1 LEGERFAQVLLKSRF
16 ISVFLAL
23 GLTLCV
29 TSVLQAQTV
38 TLAWNANTEP
48 DISGYMVL
56 YGTQSG
62 VQSGVYP
69 NLITVGNITQT
80 QITGL
85 SGGTTYY
92 FVVKAFNTS
101 GLVSIA
107 SNEVSYTVPVMAP
120 GITGISPTGGPT
132 TGGTVVVITGS
143 NFVNGATVKF
153 GTTAAVNVVVA
164 NASTITATTPAG
176 AAGPSTVTVTNP
188 AGQFAS
194 LVNGF
199 VYSAQT
205 GVAPTLTAVSPSSGP
220 STGGTRITLSG
231 SNFVTGATVRVGG
244 VLCTAITFA
253 STSTLTAT
261 TPAGTPGAQS
271 VQVQNP
277 DGRNFTLP
285 SAFTYTSPSAP
296 APTLTSVTPNYGPK
310 IGGTFITLLGTN
322 FQPGAV
328 VRIGANAATNVA
340 YLGTTTLTAFT
351 PAGTVG
357 NNTITVTNPDT
368 KVGTLPAGFNYTD
381 STLNITGVS
390 PSTGPMNGG
399 TSLTLAGAS
408 FKSNT
413 TVTIAG
419 RPATN
424 VVFVNASTI
433 KATSPQVL
441 EPGAANVAVNDPIA
455 GSVALRNAF
464 SYIAQPTTDDT
475 DGDGL
480 PDWWEVQ
487 FGLNPNVA
495 TGADGGAGDPDGD
508 GIANIDEYHQGT
520 HPRGMLM
527 FKRYFA
533 EGANNAFF
541 STRFAVGN
549 PNDSAAH
556 VLLTFSDLGGQT
568 STKAITLAPRSRAT
582 LDARDVPQLNGAS
595 FSTTVDSDQLVVAD
609 RLMTWD
615 ASGYGSSAETA
626 VTSPAT
632 TWYFAEGATHGVFD
646 LFYLFQ
652 NATASP
658 AHVQVKYL
666 LPWGQAPIVLNYTVD
681 PHSRFNIKVD
691 DEPGLKA
698 TDVSAKITSD
708 VPIIAERAMYF
719 STPWQP
725 YAGGHVSAGVNDPAL
740 QWFLAEG
747 STGWFSEYIL
757 IGNPSDQK
765 AAIKATFMLTDGS
778 TIEKTYDVDPNS
790 RFTIDVNNAD
800 DRLHSAAI
808 SARVQSTNNVPVI
821 VERSM
826 YWPNDGGGWYE
837 GHNAMG
843 LTVTGTKW
851 MVAEGEQGGP
861 NGAATFVLVA
871 NTSNYSGQVKVTLLF
886 EDAPEVSQVFNVLP
900 TSRFNVPLDGPFQ
913 AAQGKRFSTIVESL
927 GTTPPEIVVERAMY
941 SNAGGVTWA
950 AGSSAVATKLQ

>member
-1 LEGERFAQVLLKSRF
+1 VLSKSRLLSL
-16 ISVFLAL
+16 IIAL
-23 GLTLCV
+23 GVTLCV
-29 TSVLQAQTV
+29 TSALEAQTV

-62 VQSGVYP
+62 AQSGVYP
-69 NLITVGNITQT
+69 NLVTVGNITQT

-92 FVVKAFNTS
+92 FAVKAFNTS
-101 GLVSIA
+101 GLVSNA
-107 SNEVSYTVPVMAP
+107 SNEVSFSVPVMAP
-120 GITGISPTGGPT
+120 FVTSIAPTGGPT
-132 TGGTVVVITGS
+132 SGGTVVAITGG
-143 NFVNGATVKF
+143 NFVNGLTVRFGSALAT
-153 GTTAAVNVVVA
+153 NVVVA
-164 NASTITATTPAG
+164 NANTITATTPAN

-205 GVAPTLTAVSPSSGP
+205 GVAPTLTAVSPTSGP
-220 STGGTRITLSG
+220 ATGGTRITLSG
-231 SNFVTGATVRVGG
+231 ANFVTGATVRVGG
-244 VLCTAITFA
+244 NLCTTVTFA
-253 STSTLTAT
+253 NTSTLTAT

-277 DGRNFTLP
+277 DGRNFTMP
-285 SAFTYTSPSAP
+285 SAFTYTSATQP
-296 APTLTSVTPNYGPK
+296 APTLTSVSPNFGPK
-310 IGGTFITLLGTN
+310 IGGTFITLIGTN

-328 VRIGANAATNVA
+328 VRVGANVATNVS
-340 YLGTTTLTAFT
+340 YLGTSTLTAFT

-357 NNTITVTNPDT
+357 GTAVTVTNPDT
-368 KVGTLPAGFNYTD
+368 RVATLSNGFNYTD

-399 TSLTLAGAS
+399 TSVTLAGVS
-408 FKSNT
+408 FKANT

-424 VVFVNASTI
+424 VVYVNSSTI

-441 EPGAANVAVNDPIA
+441 EPGAANVAVTDPTA
-455 GSVALRNAF
+455 GSVALRNGF

-475 DGDGL
+475 DGDGM

-487 FGLNPNVA
+487 YGLNPTIA
-495 TGADGGAGDPDGD
+495 TGDDGGAGDPDND
-508 GIANIDEYHQGT
+508 GVANIDEYHQGT
-520 HPRGMLM
+520 HPRGI

-533 EGANNAFF
+533 EGANNSFF

-556 VLLTFSDLGGQT
+556 VLLTFADLGGQT
-568 STKAITLAPRSRAT
+568 STKVMTLAPRSRAT

-595 FSTTVDSDQLVVAD
+595 FSTTVESDQLVVAD

-626 VTSPAT
+626 VVSPST
-632 TWYFAEGATHGVFD
+632 VWYFAEGATHGVFD

-652 NATASP
+652 NATGSP

-698 TDVSAKITSD
+698 TDVSAQITSD

-719 STPWQP
+719 STPNQA
-725 YAGGHVSAGVNDPAL
+725 YAGGHVSAGVNAPAL

-757 IGNPSDQK
+757 IGNPSSQK
-765 AAIKATFMLTDGS
+765 AQIQATFMLPDGS
-778 TIEKTYDVDPNS
+778 TIEKSYEVDPNS
-790 RFTIDVNNAD
+790 RYTIDVNNAD
-800 DRLHSAAI
+800 DKLHSAAI
-808 SARVQSTNNVPVI
+808 SARVASTNNVPVI

-826 YWPNDGGGWYE
+826 YWPNDGGGWIE

-851 MVAEGEQGGP
+851 MVAEGEQGGA
-861 NGAATFVLVA
+861 NGAATFVLIA
-871 NTSNYSGQVKVTLLF
+871 NTSTFAGQVKVTLLF
-886 EDAPEVSQVFNVLP
+886 EDAPEVSQVFDVLP
-900 TSRFNVPLDGPFQ
+900 TSRFNVPLDGPF
-913 AAQGKRFSTIVESL
+913 AVANNKRFSTIVESL
-927 GTTPPEIVVERAMY
+927 GPNAPEIVVERAMY
-941 SNAGGVTWA
+941 SNAGGVIWA